1 MCYPSVSNLW
11 ICILETSFVHRLNAL
26 AASCTSYR
34 IFFFKMVTEIGAYVH
49 TKYIMHKSDH
59 MIWKVSVVNEIEV
72 P

>member
-1 MCYPSVSNLW
+1 
-11 ICILETSFVHRLNAL
+11 VHRLNAL

-49 TKYIMHKSDH
+49 TKYIMHRSDH
-59 MIWKVSVVNEIEV
+59 MIWKVSVVNEIED